1 MLLLVVPVLHQV
13 AVLQAAPVLL
23 QVVDL
28 LEVRAHPPV
37 LFLQAVRALHQVA
50 VLPVAPVHLLRAAQV
65 EALVHPQAFL
75 HPVDLL
81 AVLLTDQADLPRHH
95 LVNHQVPVSTLV
107 VPHLRVL
114 Q

>member
-1 MLLLVVPVLHQV
+1 M

-23 QVVDL
+23 QVLDL

-37 LFLQAVRALHQVA
+37 LLLQAVRALHQVA
-50 VLPVAPVHLLRAAQV
+50 VLPVAPVHLLQAAQV
-65 EALVHPQAFL
+65 EVLVHPQAHL

-81 AVLLTDQADLPRHH
+81 AVLLIDQADLPRHH
-95 LVNHQVPVSTLV
+95 PVEHRLEVRVNHQVPVSTLV